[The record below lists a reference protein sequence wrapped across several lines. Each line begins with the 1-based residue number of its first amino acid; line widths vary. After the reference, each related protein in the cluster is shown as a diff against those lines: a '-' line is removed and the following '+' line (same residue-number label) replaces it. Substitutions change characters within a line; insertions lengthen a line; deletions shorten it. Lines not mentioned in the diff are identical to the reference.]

1 MCYEAGLVVFELE
14 GRFIVT
20 FESEFDECRCGSL

>member
-20 FESEFDECRCGSL
+20 FESEFDECRYGSL

>member
-20 FESEFDECRCGSL
+20 FESEFDECRCVSL